1 LSLKEDQAFLV
12 ELEIDGDNKDN
23 ILIIEGMDFSKLKVW
38 VSKILVR
45 PLRFEKADGA
55 LVTVFVFY
63 E

>member
-1 LSLKEDQAFLV
+1 MSLKEDRAFLV
-12 ELEIDGDNKDN
+12 ELEIDGDNKDHV
-23 ILIIEGMDFSKLKVW
+23 LIIEDMDFSKLKVW
-38 VSKILVR
+38 VSKIIVR